1 MKYHI
6 IPALAFSAGLM
17 LAAMNHHASAAM
29 LGEVQSWKQ
38 DGNAV
43 TFVCGKPSV
52 RLQFWA
58 DDVVRVTLLSGAKSD
73 TGGKHDVPLVL
84 EGCYG
89 APPSIRVTD
98 GDSVRIATKCL
109 TVCVDKKPFRLHF
122 LRADGKTV
130 ITRNPAGATLD
141 TDLAA
146 FFEPDAAGSKEHMFG
161 AGEKSKDGCDL
172 RGKRFICYDHW
183 GSGCP
188 APFVMSTAGY
198 ALFVNSALGEQ
209 IEFDLRADG
218 KPLSLSV
225 GGEGDVPSRIVR
237 GKETEKDLD
246 FFLLYGPG
254 FDRLIDR
261 FTTLTGKPPMFP
273 KTIFG
278 LSYHTRSGKDTQT
291 PGEFTRFRNEGYP
304 IDGCITYI
312 NRSWH
317 EESDNKVKATAAAIH
332 AMNGWAVGY
341 ADSTDSYV
349 GMLMDTDYPYRRW
362 EPYREHLTAR
372 IYKQD
377 VDSIYM
383 DELEG
388 RGTMFQLRA
397 LKETYDAMSK
407 AYPGRRSV
415 VLSRGGYTGCQRYA
429 YWWMGDTGPH
439 VGSAR
444 STVRAQLGHGLSGFS
459 LTTHDLGG
467 YFGPESKAGC
477 IRGAQMNFLQPMA
490 HLNCY
495 AGDGEPWNWDKETEA
510 IFMKFD
516 KLHYRLL
523 PYWYTCAWQ
532 AHTTGMPVWRH
543 LVLTDPANP
552 DYYAR
557 DSEFMVGDWFYFAPI
572 LNEGTSRPVYLPK
585 GRWIDWFTG
594 QVFDGP
600 RTIESYDAPI
610 DRMPLFVKAG
620 AIIPMGPEIRYVNE
634 KPLSPLTLDLYPYGC
649 PESHY
654 SLYEDDGISTKYL
667 DGDSCTTPIEMRD
680 TKDGIA
686 VVIHARNGKFAPPE
700 RVCELLLHG
709 IAKTPAAVALD
720 GKPLEA
726 THDPKTGI
734 LRLSFPDTGR
744 EQKLI
749 VQRQP

>member
-1 MKYHI
+1 MSVL
-6 IPALAFSAGLM
+6 ALSACLL
-17 LAAMNHHASAAM
+17 LAATNHHASASM

-43 TFVCGKPSV
+43 TFECGKPSV

-73 TGGKHDVPLVL
+73 PGSKHDVSMIL

-89 APPSIRVTD
+89 APPAISVTD
-98 GDSVRIATKCL
+98 GDSVRIATKGL
-109 TVCVDKKPFRLHF
+109 TVRVDKKPFRLHF
-122 LRADGKTV
+122 LRADGKTL
-130 ITRNPAGATLD
+130 ITRNPAGSTLD

-146 FFEPDAAGSKEHMFG
+146 FFEPDAAGTKEHLFG

-172 RGKRFICYDHW
+172 RGKSFICYDHW
-183 GSGCP
+183 GGGCP

-198 ALFVNSALGEQ
+198 ALFVNSELGEQ
-209 IEFDLRADG
+209 IEFNLRNDG
-218 KPLSLSV
+218 KPFSISV
-225 GGEGDVPSRIVR
+225 GGDGNVPSRLVR
-237 GKETEKDLD
+237 GKEKELDLD

-254 FDRLIDR
+254 FEHIIDR

-273 KTIFG
+273 KSVFG
-278 LSYHTRSGKDTQT
+278 LSYHTRSGKDTQA

-304 IDGCITYI
+304 IDNCITFI

-317 EESDNKVKATAAAIH
+317 EKSDNEVAKTSAAVH
-332 AMNGWAVGY
+332 DMHGWVVGY

-349 GMLMDTDYPYRRW
+349 GMLMDTDYPYRKW
-362 EPYREHLTAR
+362 EAYREHLTAR
-372 IYKQD
+372 LFKQG

-388 RGTMFQLRA
+388 RGTMFQLRS

-407 AYPGRRSV
+407 AYPGRRAV
-415 VLSRGGYTGCQRYA
+415 VLARGGYTGAQRYA
-429 YWWMGDTGPH
+429 YWWMGDTGDH
-439 VGSAR
+439 AHSAR
-444 STVRAQLGHGLSGFS
+444 STVRVQLGHGLAGFP

-467 YFGPESKAGC
+467 YFGPGDKAGC
-477 IRGAQMNFLQPMA
+477 VRGAQLNFLQPMA

-495 AGDGEPWNWDKETEA
+495 AGQGEPWNWDKEAEA

-523 PYWYTCAWQ
+523 PYWYNCGWQ
-532 AHTTGMPVWRH
+532 AHTTGMPAWRH
-543 LVLTDPANP
+543 LLLTDSGNSAYC
-552 DYYAR
+552 DKDA
-557 DSEFMVGDWFYFAPI
+557 EFMVGDWFYFAPI
-572 LNEGTSRPVYLPK
+572 LDAATARPVYIPQ
-585 GRWIDWFTG
+585 GRWIDYFTG

-600 RTIESYDAPI
+600 STLKSYDAPI
-610 DRMPLFVKAG
+610 DRTPLFVKAG
-620 AIIPMGPEIRYVNE
+620 AIIPMGPDLRYVNE

-667 DGDSCTTPIEMRD
+667 DGDSCITAMDMRD
-680 TKDGIA
+680 TKDGITIA
-686 VVIHARNGKFAPPE
+686 IHARTGGFSPPE
-700 RVCELLLHG
+700 RNIEVLIHG
-709 IAKTPAAVALD
+709 LAKKPATVALN
-720 GKPLEA
+720 GKPLVPA
-726 THDPKTGI
+726 HDEKTGI
-734 LRLSFPDTGR
+734 LRLSFPDTGK
-744 EQKLI
+744 EQKLTI
-749 VQRQP
+749 QR